1 MFVLPMIERALCY
14 TTKATLRVVREI
26 IGKRIV
32 ALAAKGERDPE
43 RLCNSAL
50 VAAAQRRSRLLV
62 FEEVSPA
69 IFFAFFGLPFVR
81 SIGGPL
87 LQNLGVGRARLD
99 APVDMPRYPV
109 QPKLSYRST

>member
-1 MFVLPMIERALCY
+1 MIERALCY

-26 IGKRIV
+26 IGKRTL

-43 RLCNSAL
+43 RLSNSAL

-69 IFFAFFGLPFVR
+69 IFFAF
-81 SIGGPL
+81 
-87 LQNLGVGRARLD
+87 LD
-99 APVDMPRYPV
+99 
-109 QPKLSYRST
+109 YRSSGASAGPCSKIATLAEPGPTRPLICPVTMFSRN